1 MADHDKN
8 LIALLQRCRERN
20 FKLNK
25 DKFVFKQQKL
35 KYCGHVLTSEGILP
49 DPAKVEAITQMPRPR
64 SKTEVRRLLG
74 MINYLGKFLPQ
85 LSDVSE
91 PLRNLTK
98 EQNQFIWSKVHQDAF
113 NKLTQLISEPPLL
126 RYYDLEEEVTI
137 ETDASDYGLGAV
149 LLQAGRPVAFASR
162 TMTETERRYSQIEK
176 EYLALVEKIT
186 AVTDHKPLE
195 TILAKSINSAPKRLQ
210 RMMLRLQKY
219 RLNIVY
225 KKGTQMYISDHLS
238 RSALPNGRTQKK
250 EIDDYEVFTIHA
262 EELLMKEIEGTDPN
276 IFHNMTD
283 TTLQKVVT
291 ATSKDGNLMTLADVI
306 ANGWPE
312 DKTQVPPNVRDY
324 WPYRDELA
332 VQDGIIY
339 RGTRVLIPTAMRP
352 QMLEKTHSAHL
363 GAQGCMRLA
372 RDTLYWPSID
382 HDIKDL

>member
-1 MADHDKN
+1 MADHDRN

-25 DKFVFKQQKL
+25 DKFVFKPQKL
-35 KYCGHVLTSEGILP
+35 KYCGRILTSEGFLP
-49 DPAKVEAITQMPRPR
+49 DTAKVEAISQMLRPC

-98 EQNQFIWSKVHQDAF
+98 EQNQFIWSNVHQDAF

-126 RYYDLEEEVTI
+126 RYYDLEEKVTI

-210 RMMLRLQKY
+210 RMMQRLQRY

-238 RSALPNGRTQKK
+238 RSALLNGQMQKK
-250 EIDDYEVFTIHA
+250 EMGDYEVFTIYA
-262 EELLMKEIEGTDPN
+262 EELLMKEKKAIDPN
-276 IFHNMTD
+276 IFHNMTNA
-283 TTLQKVVT
+283 TLQKVTPV
-291 ATSKDGNLMTLADVI
+291 TSKDGNVMTLAEII
-306 ANGWPE
+306 AN
-312 DKTQVPPNVRDY
+312 
-324 WPYRDELA
+324 
-332 VQDGIIY
+332 
-339 RGTRVLIPTAMRP
+339 
-352 QMLEKTHSAHL
+352 
-363 GAQGCMRLA
+363 
-372 RDTLYWPSID
+372 
-382 HDIKDL
+382 